1 MIDIL
6 TAAPKEIR
14 FGDRTLLVGALK
26 LRELGLLQRWIREHA
41 EKPGD
46 RLRRELELLPEE
58 DHADARRQAARAERP
73 ESWPPA
79 IGSAEGN
86 RILLAHEDGQLYFLK
101 MMLTKYQSLTE
112 SEIDEIAEG
121 LSDDHFGMLVRI
133 AFGSDDLDPSEA
145 LTRARDAIRELREAM
160 LQFAVVSTTSPG
172 PISSAS

>member
-14 FGDRTLLVGALK
+14 FGDRTLRVGALK

-58 DHADARRQAARAERP
+58 DHADARRAAARAERP

-86 RILLAHEDGQLYFLK
+86 RILLSHEDGQHYFLQV
-101 MMLTKYQSLTE
+101 MLTKYQPLDP
-112 SEIDEIAEG
+112 DELDALAAG

-133 AFGSDDLDPSEA
+133 AFGGDDLDPSEA
-145 LTRARDAIRELREAM
+145 LTQARDAIRELREAM
-160 LQFAVVSTTSPG
+160 LQFVAASTTSPG